1 VFLKPITIQAAGTSK
16 SNKSKPNQTK
26 PINGSMKQDTQPETR
41 NRTRNIELNAIRL
54 KNRFQGANQ
63 TMKNK

>member
-1 VFLKPITIQAAGTSK
+1 
-16 SNKSKPNQTK
+16 
-26 PINGSMKQDTQPETR
+26 MKQDTQPETR